1 MKAFSVGTLSLCNNG
16 ILRFFMVVTQ
26 GTKDIKKKTPS
37 RNSESLKSLKGV
49 RKKKKQCVVEC
60 TKNHLNIGK
69 EAHNYQ
75 ERQGKKKK
83 IGVMRCSC
91 HKHATIIK
99 SEPLR
104 TDCFS
109 SSLVI
114 GSKIN
119 LKK

>member
-26 GTKDIKKKTPS
+26 GTKDIKKNTFKEF
-37 RNSESLKSLKGV
+37 RVLEVLERSE
-49 RKKKKQCVVEC
+49 KKKKQCVVEC